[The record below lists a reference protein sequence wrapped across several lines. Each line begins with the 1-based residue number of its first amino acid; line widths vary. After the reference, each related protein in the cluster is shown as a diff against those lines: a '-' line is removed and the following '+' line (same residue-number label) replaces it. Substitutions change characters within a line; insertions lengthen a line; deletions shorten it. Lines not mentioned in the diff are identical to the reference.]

1 MKLIALINGELFM
14 FIGFIAVC
22 AVVFFLS
29 YYFSSAQVVL
39 RKLRKLPKN
48 RIGSLRTDAFSKID
62 GKALN
67 INEPLIAPLSKRK
80 CVFYKMKIEKR
91 VKSGKSSR
99 WKTVVNEERIQDFFL
114 EKGSE
119 RIMVLPTT
127 NPKNYL
133 AHLVTDKTSNSGS
146 FKDPSPEFKTLLN
159 FYGIESEGV
168 FGFNKQLRYTEGII
182 EIGELITVAGNVKWM
197 DLEEPI
203 GEYSYNR
210 IASLS
215 AGRGKDK
222 LIITDHPK
230 AQTKQGR
237 L

>member
-1 MKLIALINGELFM
+1 MNLPLFINSEYYI
-14 FIGFIAVC
+14 FIGFIAV
-22 AVVFFLS
+22 AGIIFFLS
-29 YYFSSAQVVL
+29 YYFNAKQVVL
-39 RKLRKLPKN
+39 RKLKKLPPN
-48 RIGSLRTDAFSKID
+48 RIGSLRTNTFSKID
-62 GKALN
+62 GKALH
-67 INEPLIAPLSKRK
+67 INEPLIAPLSKRR
-80 CVFYKMKIEKR
+80 CVFYKMKIEQR

-99 WKTVVNEERIQDFFL
+99 WKTLVNEERIQEFFL

-119 RIMVLPTT
+119 RVMILPKD

-133 AHLVTDKTSNSGS
+133 AHLITDKTSKSGS
-146 FKDPSPEFKTLLN
+146 FSDPTPEFKTLLN
-159 FYGIESEGV
+159 FYGIESESY

-182 EIGELITVAGNVKWM
+182 EVGEAITVAGNVNWM
-197 DLEEPI
+197 DLEQPI

-215 AGRGKDK
+215 AGDGKEK

-230 AQTKQGR
+230 AYTKQGR